1 MDGKMNRPFFPPPHQ
16 SPKIGRW
23 VYPLSFIKKS
33 KLPWFPIGTIE
44 TCQSEVFEA
53 QCSEDEVILMQVAL
67 FGRMEIGR
75 CVESDLGYIGCKADV
90 LPYLHR

>member
-1 MDGKMNRPFFPPPHQ
+1 MPLRSAAQCNAPTLVLPFM
-16 SPKIGRW
+16 
-23 VYPLSFIKKS
+23 YA
-33 KLPWFPIGTIE
+33 WFLLGTIE

-67 FGRMEIGR
+67 FGWMEIGR
-75 CVESDLGYIGCKADV
+75 CVESDLGYLGCKADV